1 MLFKKITS
9 FFQQKSEVPVCEKL
23 RAFDAPRYAV
33 EQYQIDSFVRMTGI
47 CEFRGKRILEIGG
60 SNLPVELTRDCL
72 GAKEWVCV
80 DNMPTAFDHA
90 KSAAH
95 YARHTIQKLT
105 PQSRLN
111 FSHYSIFDGKIE
123 DIPASF
129 HNKFDLVVSFCAF
142 EHFTHPEILLD
153 VVKKCLKKD
162 GWLLSYFGPI
172 FSCACGHHC
181 WVNTTLNFNDY
192 THLPKFC
199 HLLMTPDELEQHL
212 LDFYP
217 LETVRKAIDQ
227 IYYSDRVNRFHYE
240 DYVRFFENA
249 GFSECSVS
257 SGYEEPVEEDILCKV
272 ASAYPQYS
280 NFTTYSIFVSC
291 KK

>member
-1 MLFKKITS
+1 MKI
-9 FFQQKSEVPVCEKL
+9 
-23 RAFDAPRYAV
+23 
-33 EQYQIDSFVRMTGI
+33 
-47 CEFRGKRILEIGG
+47 FR
-60 SNLPVELTRDCL
+60 
-72 GAKEWVCV
+72 
-80 DNMPTAFDHA
+80 
-90 KSAAH
+90 
-95 YARHTIQKLT
+95 
-105 PQSRLN
+105 
-111 FSHYSIFDGKIE
+111 
-123 DIPASF
+123 
-129 HNKFDLVVSFCAF
+129 FDLVVSFCAF
-142 EHFTHPEILLD
+142 EHFTHPEIILD

>member
-105 PQSRLN
+105 P
-111 FSHYSIFDGKIE
+111 
-123 DIPASF
+123 
-129 HNKFDLVVSFCAF
+129 
-142 EHFTHPEILLD
+142 
-153 VVKKCLKKD
+153 
-162 GWLLSYFGPI
+162 
-172 FSCACGHHC
+172 
-181 WVNTTLNFNDY
+181 
-192 THLPKFC
+192 
-199 HLLMTPDELEQHL
+199 
-212 LDFYP
+212 
-217 LETVRKAIDQ
+217 KAD
-227 IYYSDRVNRFHYE
+227 
-240 DYVRFFENA
+240 
-249 GFSECSVS
+249 
-257 SGYEEPVEEDILCKV
+257 
-272 ASAYPQYS
+272 
-280 NFTTYSIFVSC
+280 
-291 KK
+291 